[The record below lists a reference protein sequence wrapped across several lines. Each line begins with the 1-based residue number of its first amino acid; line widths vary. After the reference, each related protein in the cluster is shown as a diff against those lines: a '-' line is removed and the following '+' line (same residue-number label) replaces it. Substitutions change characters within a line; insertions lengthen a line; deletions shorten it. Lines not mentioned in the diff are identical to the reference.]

1 MCSERGGNIEVELT
15 RNALDVKMRAGGLMV
30 LTVTGLTRESLL
42 AELMSE
48 MLVSLEK
55 MGTAQSEV
63 F

>member
-1 MCSERGGNIEVELT
+1 
-15 RNALDVKMRAGGLMV
+15 MV
-30 LTVTGLTRESLL
+30 LTVTGLTWESLL